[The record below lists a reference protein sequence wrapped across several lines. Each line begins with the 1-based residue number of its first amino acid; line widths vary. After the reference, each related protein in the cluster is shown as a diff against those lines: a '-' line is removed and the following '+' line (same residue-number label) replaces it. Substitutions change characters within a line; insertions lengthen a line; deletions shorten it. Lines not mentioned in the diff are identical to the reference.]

1 MNKEQLYSK
10 IVLHDDELV
19 LIGES
24 IYKNAGEDVILG
36 SAV

>member
-10 IVLHDDELV
+10 IVLHDDQMV

-24 IYKNAGEDVILG
+24 NYKNAGEDVILG
-36 SAV
+36 PAV